1 MNKAAKDKKAAHE
14 EMVEQAKNFYASRGM
29 LGSKAKRTIKV
40 KTSFG
45 IRIYKI

>member
-14 EMVEQAKNFYASRGM
+14 EMVADARNFYMDRGL
-29 LGSKAKRTIKV
+29 LGSKARRTIKV

-45 IRIYKI
+45 TRKYKI